1 MSDAAAGRDRD
12 GMVFGLIAAVLLV
25 LANGMFVAA
34 EFALARIRPT
44 QVQEPALPAPRSRP
58 RSRSW

>member
-1 MSDAAAGRDRD
+1 
-12 GMVFGLIAAVLLV
+12 MVFGLIAAVLLV